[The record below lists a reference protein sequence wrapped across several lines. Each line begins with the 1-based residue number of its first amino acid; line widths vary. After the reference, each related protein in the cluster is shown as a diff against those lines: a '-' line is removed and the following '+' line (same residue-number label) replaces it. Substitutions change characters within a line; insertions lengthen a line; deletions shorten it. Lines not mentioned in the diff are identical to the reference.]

1 MGRVVS
7 EPVLGSSLSQ
17 EVEELTSSS
26 SDLNGRHR
34 RVALGVGRL
43 SCRWYS
49 CPEGRPWVRCKTG
62 VSQVARGVVLGE
74 PGFV

>member
-17 EVEELTSSS
+17 EVEKLTSSS

-34 RVALGVGRL
+34 RVALGVGRFKL
-43 SCRWYS
+43 LWRVSPASGAVNWSENTRRTRSCGGKIS
-49 CPEGRPWVRCKTG
+49 TG
-62 VSQVARGVVLGE
+62 KNN
-74 PGFV
+74 